1 MLPLQNGHG
10 TEHVD
15 KAGLYISAQKVEY
28 SSKYKDNLCMCT
40 LWSVT

>member
-1 MLPLQNGHG
+1 MLPLQNGHD
-10 TEHVD
+10 TKHVD

-28 SSKYKDNLCMCT
+28 SSKYIGNLYMYT